1 MQRIAIVTP
10 AEAGVQRQLSPETLD
25 SRLRGNDISNS
36 ALLLFQELLGAVAGQ
51 CPIWSSLS
59 SQL

>member
-1 MQRIAIVTP
+1 MVTP
-10 AEAGVQRQLSPETLD
+10 AQAGAQRQLSPEILD

-36 ALLLFQELLGAVAGQ
+36 ALHLFQELLGAVAGR